1 MPSDEFIELPLERY
15 RAYLRLLARMQLPPR
30 LWAKIGA
37 SDVVQQTL
45 LEAHVAAGQY
55 RGRSDGEWLAFL
67 RQTLARNMADLAR
80 LYSADKRDVSREME
94 MSSAQLERFIAAAD
108 PSPSQEAVKNER
120 LLKLSEALAQLPDDQ
135 RVAVE
140 LKHLQAWTVK
150 QIAELI
156 DKSETAVGGMLYRGI
171 RKLRELME
179 EEP

>member
-1 MPSDEFIELPLERY
+1 MPGDEFIELPIERY
-15 RAYLRLLARMQLPPR
+15 QAYLRLLARMQLPPR

-45 LEAHVAAGQY
+45 LEAHIAAGQY
-55 RGRSDGEWLAFL
+55 RGRSDGEWWAFL

-80 LYSADKRDVSREME
+80 LYSAGKRDVAREME
-94 MSSAQLERFIAAAD
+94 LSSVRLERFVATAE

-120 LLKLSEALAQLPDDQ
+120 LLKLADALAQLPDDQ

-140 LKHLQAWTVK
+140 LKHLQSWTVK
-150 QIAELI
+150 QIADLTG
-156 DKSETAVGGMLYRGI
+156 KSETAIGGMLYRGI

>member
-1 MPSDEFIELPLERY
+1 MPGDDFIELPLERY
-15 RAYLRLLARMQLPPR
+15 QAYLRLLARMQLPPR

-37 SDVVQQTL
+37 SDLVQQTL

-67 RQTLARNMADLAR
+67 RQTLARNMADLGR

-94 MSSAQLERFIAAAD
+94 LSSVRLEQFAASAE

-120 LLKLSEALAQLPDDQ
+120 LLKLADALAALPDDQ

-140 LKHLQAWTVK
+140 LKHLQSWTVK
-150 QIAELI
+150 QIADLTG
-156 DKSETAVGGMLYRGI
+156 KSETAVGGMLYRGI

-179 EEP
+179 EKP